1 MQNRRIQGFLP
12 RMRRLLYSG
21 ERESGLFAGVFLFL
35 FILLLVNV
43 VDILG
48 RAASEIIGSAEL
60 ALVNQTEERVNN
72 VALQLCAAD
81 FLDNR
86 NSLLEIHALAVR
98 TVGIHRIEGV
108 GDSYDL
114 RHTRNFIAL

>member
-12 RMRRLLYSG
+12 RMRRLLYRG
-21 ERESGLFAGVFLFL
+21 ERESGLFAGVLLFL

-72 VALQLCAAD
+72 VDLQLSRLRQLPKAKTAVSCGKWGY
-81 FLDNR
+81 LCQILKNI
-86 NSLLEIHALAVR
+86 LLY
-98 TVGIHRIEGV
+98 GV
-108 GDSYDL
+108 VFYK
-114 RHTRNFIAL
+114 IV